1 MRRQS
6 APNDEPNETMTL
18 ASTATPPCP
27 ASLSRSSSARAAFRP
42 LLAAT
47 LAFTLSACGANPG
60 VGTTAAHAP
69 STSSGADASRTAYD
83 LGTQALDAGD
93 FAEAVVAFTW
103 ALDGRPGWEEARLNR
118 GLAWASL
125 GRLEQARPD
134 LHSAWLRAP
143 SDARAAYHYAW
154 LLRASGEV
162 REALN
167 VLDGA
172 RGELLLDE
180 RRYLTA
186 LAWLDLED
194 PERASDALSSI
205 ASSTTPQMRCAHARV
220 AELRGDIEEATQRY
234 EEVLD
239 ESPHHLSALY
249 NLSALL
255 VSSDP
260 ARAAALLDLFLQEA
274 PDDDIDRPSAE
285 ARRGRLP

>member
-1 MRRQS
+1 
-6 APNDEPNETMTL
+6 MTL
-18 ASTATPPCP
+18 ASHATPPCP
-27 ASLSRSSSARAAFRP
+27 ASLSLSRPARGVFGPP
-42 LLAAT
+42 LAVA
-47 LAFTLSACGANPG
+47 LAFALSACGATPG
-60 VGTTAAHAP
+60 VGTPAAREP
-69 STSSGADASRTAYD
+69 SASSGADASRTAYD
-83 LGTQALDAGD
+83 LGTRALDAGD

-103 ALDGRPGWEEARLNR
+103 ALDDRPDWEEARLNR

-172 RGELLLDE
+172 RGEGLLDE
-180 RRYLTA
+180 RLFLSA
-186 LAWLDLED
+186 LAWLDLEE
-194 PERASDALSSI
+194 PERASDALASITSSI
-205 ASSTTPQMRCAHARV
+205 TPEIRCAHARV
-220 AELRGDIEEATQRY
+220 AELRGDNDEATRRY

-239 ESPHHLSALY
+239 EAPHHLGALY

-255 VSSDP
+255 ASSDP
-260 ARAAALLDLFLQEA
+260 ARAAVLLDLFLQEA
-274 PDDDIDRPSAE
+274 PADDIDRPSAE